1 MSRTRHELKTAV
13 FQDGTHAVLR
23 ADPAKPRHLE
33 VIATFYEVAHAR
45 DYVRRHSAPANHH
58 REETRPAVTKTAKRR
73 PKQAAAAKTQSAI
86 RSERKAPATAAH
98 PKPVPKIATKRP
110 AAVQSK
116 SATAAKPKSTEAV
129 FSDRQLAVLKAL
141 RSLKNKKNRVEVP
154 VAKIAQTSSVPLG
167 SVHSILASLEK
178 KHMIKTER
186 QGSPKASA
194 IYEVL
199 PASPKSAGSLNGG
212 HRKPPHT
219 QAAR

>member
-1 MSRTRHELKTAV
+1 MSRTKHELRTAV

-23 ADPAKPRHLE
+23 ADPAKPRHME
-33 VIATFYEVAHAR
+33 VIATFYEAAHAR
-45 DYVRRHSAPANHH
+45 DYIQRHGASAQEHHEVKRRPTLRQA
-58 REETRPAVTKTAKRR
+58 AKRR
-73 PKQAAAAKTQSAI
+73 PKQAAAAKTQSAT
-86 RSERKAPATAAH
+86 RTERKAQATAH
-98 PKPVPKIATKRP
+98 PKPATKVAPKRP
-110 AAVQSK
+110 AAVQPK
-116 SATAAKPKSTEAV
+116 SAAAAKTKSTQAG

-141 RSLKNKKNRVEVP
+141 RSLKDKKNRVEVP

-194 IYEVL
+194 VYEVL
-199 PASPKSAGSLNGG
+199 PGSLNGG
-212 HRKPPHT
+212 SHRKQL